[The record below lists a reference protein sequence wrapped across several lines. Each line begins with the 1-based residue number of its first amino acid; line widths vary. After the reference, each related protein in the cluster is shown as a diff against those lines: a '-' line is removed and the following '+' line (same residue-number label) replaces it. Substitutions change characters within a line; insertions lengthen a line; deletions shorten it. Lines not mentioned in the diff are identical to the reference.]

1 MFGTVSAASFPFW
14 GHQSGDNVSTPSV
27 SRSMKV
33 ASAPKRTGYFGT
45 RVSDFEQLVVSAKV
59 RITENEEHLADACKP
74 DPAIA
79 AGVTQAAY
87 MYLGKVYVV
96 EKLVPMH
103 PPRASPRVALEGVP
117 ASRESTGHT
126 ALCSSAAT
134 TGGPPPRMDD
144 SDR

>member
-1 MFGTVSAASFPFW
+1 
-14 GHQSGDNVSTPSV
+14 
-27 SRSMKV
+27 MKV

-96 EKLVPMH
+96 EKLVPI
-103 PPRASPRVALEGVP
+103 PSKGVSKGGVGGSPGVP
-117 ASRESTGHT
+117 GIHWSYSIMFLRSNNWGSTASHGR
-126 ALCSSAAT
+126 
-134 TGGPPPRMDD
+134 
-144 SDR
+144 